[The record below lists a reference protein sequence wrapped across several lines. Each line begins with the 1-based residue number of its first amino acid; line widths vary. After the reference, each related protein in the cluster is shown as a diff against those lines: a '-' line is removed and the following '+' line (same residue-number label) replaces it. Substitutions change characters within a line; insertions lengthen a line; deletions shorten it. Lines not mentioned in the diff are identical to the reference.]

1 MNNFLQLLVDRSLGA
16 ETQQIRPRLPGLF
29 EPITGA
35 EPGLVELLPEQE
47 TKEEPRPRRLTPPV
61 EAVRETAP
69 PAATPLQP
77 TLRAEEHPVALPL
90 APKPE
95 PQISDRQAIEPPGAG
110 QLKERAPAAQPA
122 ERDEPPQPE
131 GWIESRPAPERPP
144 DREPTPRHV
153 PKPELLRPAPDRTVI
168 RPQPEESRSALPN
181 LPRDPK
187 PELLRPAPDR
197 AVVRPQSEESRSA
210 LLHLPPDHERHR
222 VAPIEPVMR
231 LRRDEPEIARDGG
244 DIIPAAE
251 PPASAPSTQSNRA
264 PVEQPPIPRVQVSIG
279 RVEVRAVFA
288 PPPVTPPARPQPGP
302 SMSLDDYLKQ
312 RDGGS

>member
-1 MNNFLQLLVDRSLGA
+1 MNNFLQHLVDRSLGA

-35 EPGLVELLPEQE
+35 EPGSVEPLPEQE
-47 TKEEPRPRRLTPPV
+47 TAEEPRPRRVAPPV
-61 EAVRETAP
+61 GAVRETAP

-77 TLRAEEHPVALPL
+77 TLRVEEHPVALPL

-95 PQISDRQAIEPPGAG
+95 PQISDRQAIEPPGEG

-168 RPQPEESRSALPN
+168 RPQPEESRSALH
-181 LPRDPK
+181 
-187 PELLRPAPDR
+187 
-197 AVVRPQSEESRSA
+197 
-210 LLHLPPDHERHR
+210 HLPPDHERHR

-251 PPASAPSTQSNRA
+251 PPTSAPSTQSNRA

>member
-1 MNNFLQLLVDRSLGA
+1 MNNFLQHLVDRSLGA
-16 ETQQIRPRLPGLF
+16 ETQQIRPLLPGLF

-35 EPGLVELLPEQE
+35 EPGLVELLPEQG
-47 TKEEPRPRRLTPPV
+47 TKEEPRPRHLTPPV

-77 TLRAEEHPVALPL
+77 TLRAEERPVTPPL
-90 APKPE
+90 APRPE
-95 PQISDRQAIEPPGAG
+95 PQISDRQAIEPSGAG

-153 PKPELLRPAPDRTVI
+153 PKPELLRPAPDRAAVQ
-168 RPQPEESRSALPN
+168 RQPEESRP
-181 LPRDPK
+181 
-187 PELLRPAPDR
+187 
-197 AVVRPQSEESRSA
+197 A
-210 LLHLPPDHERHR
+210 LLDLRRDRERPR
-222 VAPIEPVMR
+222 AAPIEPVMR
-231 LRRDEPEIARDGG
+231 LRRNEPEIARDGG

-251 PPASAPSTQSNRA
+251 PPSSAHSTQSNRA
-264 PVEQPPIPRVQVSIG
+264 PAEQPPIPRVQVSIG